1 MKCLL
6 LLVASLFVMN
16 STALA
21 EANPLLEDWKT
32 PFGAPP
38 FDRIETAH
46 HAPAIREAMRRQRD
60 AIAAIAADPSAPT
73 FANTIE
79 ALERSGELLAR
90 VGNVFRAMNSANT
103 SDEIQAI
110 ARELAPEQSAHYD
123 AILFDEKLFARLKTL
138 HDARETLPLTSEQRR
153 LLDRYY
159 RDFVRGGALLGA
171 AEKARLA
178 GINGELSV
186 LGLRFAENVLK
197 ETNAFELVIDSKS
210 DLAGLPAAVVDAA
223 AEAAARRGH
232 EGKWLFTLH
241 KPSLLPFL
249 QYSPRRELRER
260 IFKGYIKRGDNGGA
274 LDNNAVL
281 SRIAALRVER
291 AKLLG
296 YETHAHFVLEESM
309 AKEPKRVYDFLDELW
324 TPALARGRNE
334 ARALQAL
341 IDAEGG
347 TCTLE
352 PWDWWYYAEKL
363 RKAEYE
369 LDDETLRPYFRL
381 ENVVAGAFGVATKLW
396 GVTFTERTDLPTY
409 NDEVRVFEV
418 KEADGSHIGILYTD
432 YFPRDNKRGGAWCG
446 EFRGGSNIGGLKV
459 TPIITNCGNF
469 TRPTGDAP
477 SLLNFDEVTT
487 LFHEFGHA
495 LHGLL
500 TECVYPTLS
509 GTAVATDFVELPSQ
523 IMENWA
529 LEPEVL
535 RSYARHYVTDETIP
549 PALVEKIRKSGVF
562 NQGFATVE
570 YIAAC
575 YLDMDWHTLGEP
587 VEPDAA
593 AFEAASLGRIG
604 LIPEIVTRY
613 RSPYFSHVFGGGG
626 GYAAGYYSYIWAEVL
641 DADAFEAFKETSL
654 FDRATA
660 ESFRRNILAMG
671 GADDPMELY
680 KRFRGREPVI
690 EPLLERRGLK

>member
-6 LLVASLFVMN
+6 LLAVSFLVAGS
-16 STALA
+16 AARA
-21 EANPLLEDWKT
+21 ETNPLLEEWKT

-38 FDRIETAH
+38 FDRIEAAH
-46 HAPAIREAMRRQRD
+46 YAPAIREGMRRQRE
-60 AIAAIAADPSAPT
+60 AIAAVAADPAAPT
-73 FANTIE
+73 FENTIE
-79 ALERSGELLAR
+79 ALEQSGELLAR
-90 VGNVFRAMNSANT
+90 VGNVFRAMTSANT

-110 ARELAPEQSAHYD
+110 ARELAPEQSAHAD
-123 AILFDEKLFARLKTL
+123 AILFDGKLFARVKAL
-138 HDARETLPLTSEQRR
+138 HDARENLSLTPEQRR
-153 LLDRYY
+153 LLDRWY
-159 RDFVRGGALLGA
+159 RDFVRGGALLDEAG
-171 AEKARLA
+171 KGRLSE
-178 GINGELSV
+178 INGELSV

-210 DLAGLPAAVVDAA
+210 DLAGLPPAVVEAA
-223 AEAAARRGH
+223 AEAAARRGR
-232 EGKWLFTLH
+232 EGAWLFTLH
-241 KPSLLPFL
+241 KPSIVPFL
-249 QYSPRRELRER
+249 QYSPRRELREKLFR
-260 IFKGYIKRGDNGGA
+260 GYVSRGDNGGE
-274 LDNNAVL
+274 LDNNAIL

-296 YETHAHFVLEESM
+296 YETHAHFALEESM
-309 AKEPKRVYDFLDELW
+309 AKEPKRVYAFLDELW
-324 TPALARGRNE
+324 TPALARARNE
-334 ARALQAL
+334 ARSLQAI

-347 TCTLE
+347 GFKLE

-363 RKAEYE
+363 RKARYE
-369 LDDETLRPYFRL
+369 LDDEMIRPYFRL
-381 ENVVAGAFGVATKLW
+381 ENVVAGAFDVATRLW
-396 GVTFTERTDLPTY
+396 GITFVERTDLPVY
-409 NDEVRVFEV
+409 NAEVRVFEV

-446 EFRGGSNIGGLKV
+446 ELRGASKIGGREV
-459 TPIITNCGNF
+459 APIITNCGNF
-469 TRPTGDAP
+469 ARPAGGAP

-500 TECVYPTLS
+500 TECTYPSLS

-529 LEPEVL
+529 LDPEVL
-535 RSYARHYVTDETIP
+535 GLYARHYETGGRIP
-549 PALVEKIRKSGVF
+549 PLLVEKIKNSGFF

-570 YIAAC
+570 YLAAS

-587 VEPDAA
+587 KELDAKT
-593 AFEAASLGRIG
+593 FEAASLERIR
-604 LIPEIVTRY
+604 LMPEIVTRY

-641 DADAFEAFKETSL
+641 DADAFQAFKETSL

-671 GADDPMELY
+671 GAEDPMELY
-680 KRFRGREPVI
+680 KRFRGREPSI